1 MARLPSL
8 CRKLH
13 FHLIPKSKML
23 GIIFIIF
30 WIVCSRTS
38 FALIQKCFK
47 AIFLSGI
54 TLYRLGFTRSSALSH
69 YRIEVLIKH
78 IQNGDNLSYIDRPK
92 IFSIP
97 TPIKTMWSVQTLD
110 TPHFYSSLYTYTIST
125 NCTPHS

>member
-1 MARLPSL
+1 MACLPSFR
-8 CRKLH
+8 RKLH
-13 FHLIPKSKML
+13 FYLIPKSKNVRNNGL
-23 GIIFIIF
+23 HFLDCLLANIF
-30 WIVCSRTS
+30 T
-38 FALIQKCFK
+38 LIQKSFE

-110 TPHFYSSLYTYTIST
+110 TPHFYSSLYRYAIST